1 MVVHDRHGQQRHDR
15 VPNATGRAR
24 GAWAPHGWDT
34 RHRKSN
40 CGESRAG
47 LSRGNLSGP
56 RAQSG
61 AHALER
67 GACIHTVSS
76 KTLEHLATAIFTA
89 GARCPLASTTR
100 RHALRPPSTTPR
112 GHQLRGR
119 AFSSS
124 GLPGTGP
131 PSPRQIAASSMP
143 PRPAGAPRID
153 GPQLPL
159 RAYQRP
165 CAARAAAAASSPPR
179 RRSRR
184 WHPCLPGPLP
194 RLHLHAWTACARITT
209 DSSSIGMLLAAG
221 LLSAGRT
228 ARG

>member
-1 MVVHDRHGQQRHDR
+1 MHSFRYKQ
-15 VPNATGRAR
+15 N
-24 GAWAPHGWDT
+24 
-34 RHRKSN
+34 
-40 CGESRAG
+40 SRYD
-47 LSRGNLSGP
+47 SYCFS
-56 RAQSG
+56 
-61 AHALER
+61 
-67 GACIHTVSS
+67 
-76 KTLEHLATAIFTA
+76 IFTA
-89 GARCPLASTTR
+89 GAVRCPLHATTTR
-100 RHALRPPSTTPR
+100 RHALRPGRGPPSTTPR

-124 GLPGTGP
+124 GLPGTGL

-143 PRPAGAPRID
+143 PRSAGAPRID

-159 RAYQRP
+159 SAYQQP

-194 RLHLHAWTACARITT
+194 RLHLHVWTACARTRLT
-209 DSSSIGMLLAAG
+209 MAGSSIGMLLAAG